1 MTKFMDTHRI
11 EDLEP
16 EEQNHTLIPQLIA
29 FGKEQGYVLIDDI
42 LALLPEAEYDMAL
55 LEEVFAA
62 LQSAGIPY
70 GDSASEISKKHHDE
84 TEENTI
90 GEENPPNQ
98 QDPLANV
105 DFHDLIGLYL
115 KDAAGLPLL
124 TAEEEVELAK
134 KIEYGQQARE
144 ELTQNNVRPHR
155 HKELSIMIREGQ
167 EAFDHLIQSNARLVI
182 SIAKKYQRRGL
193 PLADL
198 IQAGNEGL
206 IRSAKKFE
214 YRRGFKFSTYATWWI
229 RQAVTRTVAEQG
241 RTIRIPV
248 HTSDKLAQLARLRAQ
263 LIQKMDRD
271 PTFEEMAAETD
282 LSPQKIE
289 DIIQHAK
296 LPLSLDRPVGFDGDK
311 VLGDFIEDNDT
322 PDPEDVA
329 THTLFKEYIQ
339 TMFDQVLPP
348 REARILRLRF
358 GFDEGKPMSLQEIG
372 DLEGVTRERVRQIEA
387 TALRRLRHS
396 DFQYNLRMYSN

>member
-1 MTKFMDTHRI
+1 MDTNRI
-11 EDLEP
+11 ENLEP
-16 EEQNHTLIPQLIA
+16 EEQDHALIPQLIA
-29 FGKEQGYVLIDDI
+29 FGKEQGYVSIDDI
-42 LALLPEAEYDMAL
+42 LALLPEAEDDMPL
-55 LEEVFAA
+55 LEEAFAA
-62 LQSAGIPY
+62 LQRAGIPY
-70 GDSASEISKKHHDE
+70 SDSASEISKDHHDE

-144 ELTQNNVRPHR
+144 ELTQNNVRSHR

-193 PLADL
+193 PLEDL
-198 IQAGNEGL
+198 IQAGNVGL
-206 IRSAKKFE
+206 IRSAKKFD
-214 YRRGFKFSTYATWWI
+214 YKRGFKFSTYATWWI
-229 RQAVTRTVAEQG
+229 RQAVTRAVAEQG

-263 LIQKMDRD
+263 LMQKMDRE

-282 LSPQKIE
+282 LSHQNIE
-289 DIIQHAK
+289 DIIRRAK
-296 LPLSLDRPVGFDGDK
+296 LPLSLDQPVGFDGDK

-322 PDPEDVA
+322 PDPEEVA
-329 THTLFKEYIQ
+329 THTLFNEHIQ
-339 TMFDQVLPP
+339 KMFDQVLPP

-358 GFDEGKPMSLQEIG
+358 GFNEGRPMSLQEIG

-396 DFQYNLRMYSN
+396 DFQHNLRMHSN